1 MKALRA
7 LKKLKNYRA
16 MAYGGA
22 TINEVVTYGSSSG
35 GGGGGN
41 SNYNTSYNNSAASYG
56 GSSLSLI
63 HI

>member
-41 SNYNTSYNNSAASYG
+41 SNYNTS
-56 GSSLSLI
+56 
-63 HI
+63 